1 MTRER
6 RATFLTAAVM
16 IALLGVGLE
25 RKASWR
31 VPDFRAMAYQLKAAP
46 PEPQDTIYATLNAA
60 RAGDVQR
67 YLANY
72 TGAMERA
79 LKQAVA
85 ESGEASFTRYLIQ
98 SNEDVKGLAVGQ
110 PEKVSNL
117 EVKVRVEAI
126 YQDRNEAQTMYLEKG
141 PGGWKISRADSNERV
156 KTLVPYGTPV
166 R

>member
-6 RATFLTAAVM
+6 TATFLTSAVM

-25 RKASWR
+25 RKAGWR
-31 VPDFRAMAYQLKAAP
+31 VPDFRAMAYQLKTAP
-46 PEPQDTIYATLNAA
+46 PEPQDTIYAMLNAA

-72 TGAMERA
+72 TGGMERA

-85 ESGEASFTRYLIQ
+85 ESGEGSFNRYLIL
-98 SNEDVKGLAVGQ
+98 SNADVKGLAVGQ
-110 PEKVSNL
+110 PEKVSDV
-117 EVKVRVEAI
+117 EVKVRVETI

-141 PGGWKISRADSNERV
+141 PGGWKISGADSNERV
-156 KTLVPYGTPV
+156 KTFIPYGTPV